1 MQMQICSNARIN
13 CTIMLSAWEERSVA
27 CARWLARS
35 RCQRRE
41 WIKRVAQRSRARRA
55 CLPAAQD
62 AGRQDITMMAAQ
74 AAS

>member
-13 CTIMLSAWEERSVA
+13 CTIMISAWAERSVA
-27 CARWLARS
+27 CARWLVRS

-41 WIKRVAQRSRARRA
+41 WIKCVAQRSRVRRA
-55 CLPAAQD
+55 CLPAAQH
-62 AGRQDITMMAAQ
+62 AERQDIVMMTAQ